1 MKFTKLLP
9 NSCNFRDLIDNNRVY
24 VDKTALIC
32 QIAKDEKGPYFIS
45 RPRRFG
51 KSTLINTFHELFAH
65 GTERFKG
72 LEIEPLWKDKTYKV
86 IHLDFSTFREVP
98 SNSSFNKEFMDAFK
112 LSLEEAGI
120 EPTKEN
126 IDSPANLL
134 KKTLDTESEVV
145 LLVDEYDAPLTAVLN
160 DSNEFEDRRKI
171 LSNFYMTVKSF
182 QVKFRFIF
190 ITGVTYYA
198 HTSIFSA
205 FNNLTDLTLDSDYG
219 ELLGYTS
226 EELEK
231 YFSEYI
237 DNAVVT
243 LNKKFPTERYTHEK
257 VVEELK
263 RNYDGYSFDEDC
275 MHHVYNPWSILN
287 FLKSPHRGFIPYWVV
302 SGGSTPT
309 FLVNYLKQGL
319 EKYNADELQSLLQ
332 IDSTVNKVISKLYPT
347 IDNIAKI
354 DLFAILYQAGYFC
367 IKGVNRKILQIG
379 IPNLEVK
386 RAYSEIM
393 LRLLTNNND
402 VQEKFTTSLYDVLC
416 ENKLDKLKDI
426 FNCFIN
432 ELSYETVKNFN
443 EACFRDVLKLAM
455 LTFNVTAATE
465 VMGACG
471 RADITAEAG
480 DYLYVFELKVT
491 DNSKDIATKLSE
503 AKEQIIKNKYA
514 RRLTDKIV
522 VPLALVLENN
532 SKSRDKSD
540 TPVCEIV
547 ALEKFYKTKNGELVF
562 TVFLKMD

>member
-1 MKFTKLLP
+1 MEFTKQLP
-9 NSCNFRDLIDNNRVY
+9 DTTDFGELIDNNCIY
-24 VDKTALIC
+24 VDKTAIIN
-32 QIAKDEKGPYFIS
+32 QFASKKGPFFIS

-51 KSTLINTFHELFAH
+51 KSTLINTLHELFAH
-65 GTERFKG
+65 GLEKFKG
-72 LEIEPLWKDKTYKV
+72 LKIEPLWKDKTYKV
-86 IHLDFSTFREVP
+86 LHLDFSVFKETP
-98 SNSSFNKEFMDAFK
+98 SIGSFNNDFMDSLRF
-112 LSLEEAGI
+112 SLERAGI
-120 EPTKEN
+120 EPTKEKV
-126 IDSPANLL
+126 DFPAKLL
-134 KKTLDTESEVV
+134 EKSIENEDERAVV

-190 ITGVTYYA
+190 ITGVTYYS

-205 FNNLTDLTLDSDYG
+205 FNHLTDLTLDSDYG
-219 ELLGYTS
+219 ALLGYTS
-226 EELEK
+226 DELES

-237 DNAVVT
+237 DNAVET
-243 LNKKFPTERYTHEK
+243 LNRKFPTERYTHEK

-287 FLKSPHRGFIPYWVV
+287 FLKSPHRGFIPYWVS

-319 EKYNADELQSLLQ
+319 KKYNSNELQSLLG
-332 IDSTVNKVISKLYPT
+332 IDSTVNKDTDSLYPS
-347 IDNIAKI
+347 IENISNI

-367 IKGVNRKILQIG
+367 IKSAFDGYFKVG

-386 RAYSEIM
+386 KAYSNLVLNQLTKSQDSK
-393 LRLLTNNND
+393 LRFI
-402 VQEKFTTSLYDVLC
+402 EPFKEVLASG
-416 ENKLDKLKDI
+416 NLDKIKEL
-426 FNCFIN
+426 FNTLIN
-432 ELSYETVKNFN
+432 EFSYENVKKFN

-455 LTFNVTAATE
+455 LTFNVSASTE

-480 DYLYVFELKVT
+480 KYLYVFELKVT
-491 DNSKDIATKLSE
+491 DNSKDIDTKLTE
-503 AKEQIIKNKYA
+503 AKDQIIKNKYA
-514 RRLTDKIV
+514 RRLTDKTV
-522 VPLALVLENN
+522 VPVALVLENN
-532 SKSRDKSD
+532 SKSREKTD

-547 ALEKFYKTKNGELVF
+547 ALEKVEG
-562 TVFLKMD
+562 

>member
-9 NSCNFRDLIDNNRVY
+9 NSCDFRDLIDNNRIY
-24 VDKTALIC
+24 VDKTALIN

-65 GTERFKG
+65 GTEKFKG
-72 LEIEPLWKDKTYKV
+72 LEIDPLWKDKTYKV
-86 IHLDFSTFREVP
+86 IHLDFSTFKDVP

-120 EPTKEN
+120 EPAKEN
-126 IDSPANLL
+126 IDSPANMLR
-134 KKTLDTESEVV
+134 KTLETEQDVV

-171 LSNFYMTVKSF
+171 LSNFYLTVKSYDG
-182 QVKFRFIF
+182 KFRFIF
-190 ITGVTYYA
+190 ITGVTYYS

-205 FNNLTDLTLDSDYG
+205 FNNLKDLTLSTKYG
-219 ELLGYTS
+219 ALLGYTT

-231 YFSEYI
+231 YFYEYI
-237 DNAVVT
+237 DNAATVLNEENDTDAYDHAMVVS
-243 LNKKFPTERYTHEK
+243 
-257 VVEELK
+257 ELK
-263 RNYDGYSFDEDC
+263 RNYDGYSFDRKC
-275 MHHVYNPWSILN
+275 KAHVFNPWSIIN
-287 FLKSPHRGFIPYWVV
+287 FLESPEEGFIPYWVS

-319 EKYNADELQSLLQ
+319 EKYNTDELQSLLQ
-332 IDSTVNKVISKLYPT
+332 IDSTVDKASSKLYPA
-347 IDNIAKI
+347 IDNISDI
-354 DLFAILYQAGYFC
+354 DLFAILYQAGYFS
-367 IKGVNRKILQIG
+367 IKGLNRKLFQIG

-386 RAYSEIM
+386 QAYSEIM

-402 VQEKFTTSLYDVLC
+402 VQEKFSTSLYDVLC
-416 ENKLDKLKDI
+416 ENDLDKLKDI

-455 LTFNVTAATE
+455 LTFNVTASTE

-471 RADITAEAG
+471 RADITAQAG

-491 DNSKDIATKLSE
+491 DNETDIDTKLND
-503 AKEQIIKNKYA
+503 AKTQIIKNKYA
-514 RRLTDKIV
+514 RRLTDKTV
-522 VPLALVLENN
+522 VPVALVLENN
-532 SKSRDKSD
+532 SKSREKTDA
-540 TPVCEIV
+540 PVCEIV
-547 ALEKFYKTKNGELVF
+547 ALEKV
-562 TVFLKMD
+562 

>member
-1 MKFTKLLP
+1 MEFTKQLP
-9 NSCNFRDLIDNNRVY
+9 DTTDFGELIDNNCIY
-24 VDKTALIC
+24 VDKTAIIN
-32 QIAKDEKGPYFIS
+32 QFASKKGPFFIS

-51 KSTLINTFHELFAH
+51 KSTLINTLHELFAH
-65 GTERFKG
+65 GLEKFKG
-72 LEIEPLWKDKTYKV
+72 LKIEPLWKDKTYKV
-86 IHLDFSTFREVP
+86 LHLDFSVFKETP
-98 SNSSFNKEFMDAFK
+98 SMGSFNNDFMDSLRF
-112 LSLEEAGI
+112 SLERAGI
-120 EPTKEN
+120 EPTKEKV
-126 IDSPANLL
+126 DFPAKLL
-134 KKTLDTESEVV
+134 EKSIENEDERAVV

-171 LSNFYMTVKSF
+171 LSNFYFTVKSF

-190 ITGVTYYA
+190 ITGVTYYS

-205 FNNLTDLTLDSDYG
+205 FNHLTDLTLDSDYG
-219 ELLGYTS
+219 ALLGYTS
-226 EELEK
+226 DELES

-237 DNAVVT
+237 DNAVET
-243 LNKKFPTERYTHEK
+243 LNRKFPTERYTHEK

-287 FLKSPHRGFIPYWVV
+287 FLKSPHRGFISYWVS

-319 EKYNADELQSLLQ
+319 KKYNSNELQSLLG
-332 IDSTVNKVISKLYPT
+332 IDSTVNKDTDSLYPS
-347 IDNIAKI
+347 IENISNI

-367 IKGVNRKILQIG
+367 IKSAFDGYFKVG

-386 RAYSEIM
+386 KAYSNLVLNQLTKSQDSK
-393 LRLLTNNND
+393 LRFI
-402 VQEKFTTSLYDVLC
+402 EPFKEVLASG
-416 ENKLDKLKDI
+416 NLDKIKEL
-426 FNCFIN
+426 FNTLIN
-432 ELSYETVKNFN
+432 EFSYETVKKFN

-455 LTFNVTAATE
+455 LTFNVSASTE

-480 DYLYVFELKVT
+480 KYLYVFELKVT
-491 DNSKDIATKLSE
+491 DNSKDIDTKLTE
-503 AKEQIIKNKYA
+503 AKDQIIKNKYA
-514 RRLTDKIV
+514 RRLTDKTV
-522 VPLALVLENN
+522 VPVALVLENN

-547 ALEKFYKTKNGELVF
+547 ALEKVS
-562 TVFLKMD
+562 VD

>member
-171 LSNFYMTVKSF
+171 LFNFYMTVKSF

-219 ELLGYTS
+219 ALLGYTS

-332 IDSTVNKVISKLYPT
+332 IDSTVNKVSSKLYPT

-514 RRLTDKIV
+514 RRLTDKTV
-522 VPLALVLENN
+522 VPVALVLENN
-532 SKSRDKSD
+532 SKSREKTD

-547 ALEKFYKTKNGELVF
+547 ALEMVYV
-562 TVFLKMD
+562 D

>member
-219 ELLGYTS
+219 ALLGYTS

-332 IDSTVNKVISKLYPT
+332 IDSTVDKVSSKLYPT

-491 DNSKDIATKLSE
+491 DNSKDIATKLTE

-514 RRLTDKIV
+514 RRLTDKTV
-522 VPLALVLENN
+522 VPVALVLENN
-532 SKSRDKSD
+532 SKSREKTD

-547 ALEKFYKTKNGELVF
+547 ALEMVYV
-562 TVFLKMD
+562 D

>member
-1 MKFTKLLP
+1 MEFTKQLP
-9 NSCNFRDLIDNNRVY
+9 DTTDFGELIDNNCIY
-24 VDKTALIC
+24 VDKTAIIN
-32 QIAKDEKGPYFIS
+32 QFASKKGPFFIS

-51 KSTLINTFHELFAH
+51 KSTLINTLHELFSH
-65 GTERFKG
+65 GTEKFKG

-86 IHLDFSTFREVP
+86 LHLDFSVFKETP
-98 SNSSFNKEFMDAFK
+98 SIGSFNNDFMDSLRF
-112 LSLEEAGI
+112 SLERAGI
-120 EPTKEN
+120 EPTKEKV
-126 IDSPANLL
+126 DFPAKLL
-134 KKTLDTESEVV
+134 EKSIENEDERAVV

-171 LSNFYMTVKSF
+171 LSNFYFTVKSF
-182 QVKFRFIF
+182 QVKFRFIL
-190 ITGVTYYA
+190 ITGVTYYS

-205 FNNLTDLTLDSDYG
+205 FNHLTDLTLDSDYG
-219 ELLGYTS
+219 ALLGYTS
-226 EELEK
+226 DELES

-237 DNAVVT
+237 DNAVET
-243 LNKKFPTERYTHEK
+243 LNRKFPTERYTHEK

-319 EKYNADELQSLLQ
+319 KKYNSNELQSLLG
-332 IDSTVNKVISKLYPT
+332 IDSTVNKDTDSLYPS
-347 IDNIAKI
+347 IENISNI

-367 IKGVNRKILQIG
+367 IKSAFDGYFKVG

-386 RAYSEIM
+386 KAYSNLVLNQLTKSQDSK
-393 LRLLTNNND
+393 LRFI
-402 VQEKFTTSLYDVLC
+402 EPFKEVLASG
-416 ENKLDKLKDI
+416 NLDKIKEL
-426 FNCFIN
+426 FNALIN
-432 ELSYETVKNFN
+432 EFSYETVKKFN

-455 LTFNVTAATE
+455 LTFNVTASTE

-491 DNSKDIATKLSE
+491 DNYKDIATKLND
-503 AKEQIIKNKYA
+503 AKAQIIKNKYA
-514 RRLTDKIV
+514 RRLKDKTVIPV
-522 VPLALVLENN
+522 ALVLENN
-532 SKSRDKSD
+532 SKSREKTD

-547 ALEKFYKTKNGELVF
+547 ALEKVEG
-562 TVFLKMD
+562 

>member
-1 MKFTKLLP
+1 MEFTKQLP
-9 NSCNFRDLIDNNRVY
+9 DTTDFGELIDNNCIY
-24 VDKTALIC
+24 VDKTAIIN
-32 QIAKDEKGPYFIS
+32 QFASKKGPFFIS

-51 KSTLINTFHELFAH
+51 KSTLINTLHELFAH
-65 GTERFKG
+65 GLEKFKG
-72 LEIEPLWKDKTYKV
+72 LKIEPLWKDKTYKV
-86 IHLDFSTFREVP
+86 LHLDFSVFKETP
-98 SNSSFNKEFMDAFK
+98 SIGSFNNDFMDSLRF
-112 LSLEEAGI
+112 SLERAGI
-120 EPTKEN
+120 EPTKEKV
-126 IDSPANLL
+126 DFPAKLL
-134 KKTLDTESEVV
+134 EKSIENEDERAVV

-190 ITGVTYYA
+190 ITGVTYYS

-205 FNNLTDLTLDSDYG
+205 FNHLTDLTLDSDYG
-219 ELLGYTS
+219 ALLGYTS
-226 EELEK
+226 DELES

-237 DNAVVT
+237 DNAVET
-243 LNKKFPTERYTHEK
+243 LNRKFPTERYTHEK

-319 EKYNADELQSLLQ
+319 KKYNSNELQSLLG
-332 IDSTVNKVISKLYPT
+332 IDSTVNKDTDSLYPS
-347 IDNIAKI
+347 IENISNI

-367 IKGVNRKILQIG
+367 IKSAFDGYFKVG

-386 RAYSEIM
+386 KAYSNLVLNQLTKSQDSK
-393 LRLLTNNND
+393 LRFI
-402 VQEKFTTSLYDVLC
+402 EPFKEVLASG
-416 ENKLDKLKDI
+416 NLDKIKEL
-426 FNCFIN
+426 FNTLIN
-432 ELSYETVKNFN
+432 EFSYETVKKFN

-455 LTFNVTAATE
+455 LTFNVSASTE

-480 DYLYVFELKVT
+480 KYLYVFELKVT
-491 DNSKDIATKLSE
+491 DNSKDIDTKLTE
-503 AKEQIIKNKYA
+503 AKDQIIKNKYA
-514 RRLTDKIV
+514 RRLTDKTV
-522 VPLALVLENN
+522 VPVALVLENN
-532 SKSRDKSD
+532 AKSREKTD

-547 ALEKFYKTKNGELVF
+547 ALEKVEG
-562 TVFLKMD
+562 

>member
-160 DSNEFEDRRKI
+160 DSSEFDDRRKI
-171 LSNFYMTVKSF
+171 LSNFYLTVKSF
-182 QVKFRFIF
+182 DGKFRFIF
-190 ITGVTYYA
+190 ITGVTYYS

-205 FNNLTDLTLDSDYG
+205 FNNLKDLTLDLRYG
-219 ELLGYTS
+219 ALLGYTS

-237 DNAVVT
+237 NNAVDV
-243 LNKKFPTERYTHEK
+243 LNKKYHTERYTHD
-257 VVEELK
+257 VVVSELK
-263 RNYDGYSFDEDC
+263 RNYDGYSFDEEALN
-275 MHHVYNPWSILN
+275 HVYNPWSIVN
-287 FLKSPHRGFIPYWVV
+287 FFDAPVRGFIPYWVV

-319 EKYNADELQSLLQ
+319 EKYNTDDLQSLLN
-332 IDSTVNKVISKLYPT
+332 IDSTVNSAAEYLYP
-347 IDNIAKI
+347 KI
-354 DLFAILYQAGYFC
+354 ENMANLDLFAILYQAGYFC
-367 IKGVNRKILQIG
+367 IKSVVDDIFKVG

-386 RAYSEIM
+386 KAYSNIVLNE
-393 LRLLTNNND
+393 LTKTKEAKLKY
-402 VQEKFTTSLYDVLC
+402 VEPFKEVLASG
-416 ENKLDKLKDI
+416 NLDKIKEL
-426 FNCFIN
+426 FNTFIN
-432 ELSYETVKNFN
+432 EFSYETVKNFN

-455 LTFNVTAATE
+455 LTFNVTASTE
-465 VMGACG
+465 VMGSCG

-480 DYLYVFELKVT
+480 DYLYVFELKVA
-491 DNSKDIATKLSE
+491 DNSKDIATKLTE

-514 RRLTDKIV
+514 RRLTDKTVIPV
-522 VPLALVLENN
+522 ALVLENN
-532 SKSRDKSD
+532 SKSREKSD

-547 ALEKFYKTKNGELVF
+547 ALEKV
-562 TVFLKMD
+562 

>member
-219 ELLGYTS
+219 ALLGYTS

-332 IDSTVNKVISKLYPT
+332 IDSTVNKVSSKLYPT

-367 IKGVNRKILQIG
+367 IKGENRKILQIG

-471 RADITAEAG
+471 RADITA
-480 DYLYVFELKVT
+480 
-491 DNSKDIATKLSE
+491 
-503 AKEQIIKNKYA
+503 
-514 RRLTDKIV
+514 
-522 VPLALVLENN
+522 
-532 SKSRDKSD
+532 
-540 TPVCEIV
+540 
-547 ALEKFYKTKNGELVF
+547 
-562 TVFLKMD
+562 

>member
-112 LSLEEAGI
+112 LSLEESGI
-120 EPTKEN
+120 EPTREN

-171 LSNFYMTVKSF
+171 LSNFYLTVKSCDG
-182 QVKFRFIF
+182 KFRFIF
-190 ITGVTYYA
+190 ITGVTYYS

-205 FNNLTDLTLDSDYG
+205 FNNLKDLTLDLRYG
-219 ELLGYTS
+219 ALLGYTS
-226 EELEK
+226 EELEL
-231 YFSEYI
+231 YFGEYI
-237 DNAVVT
+237 DNAVEV
-243 LNKKFPTERYTHEK
+243 LNKKYHTERYTHDL
-257 VVEELK
+257 VVSELK
-263 RNYDGYSFDEDC
+263 RNYDGYSFDEEGLN
-275 MHHVYNPWSILN
+275 HVYNPWSIVN
-287 FLKSPHRGFIPYWVV
+287 FFDAPVRGFIPYWVV

-332 IDSTVNKVISKLYPT
+332 IDSTVDKVSSKLYPT

-455 LTFNVTAATE
+455 LTFNVSASTE

-480 DYLYVFELKVT
+480 KYLYVFELKVT
-491 DNSKDIATKLSE
+491 DNSKDIDTKLTE
-503 AKEQIIKNKYA
+503 AKDQIIKNKYA
-514 RRLTDKIV
+514 RRLTDKTVIPV
-522 VPLALVLENN
+522 ALVLENN
-532 SKSRDKSD
+532 SKSREKTD

-547 ALEKFYKTKNGELVF
+547 ALEKV
-562 TVFLKMD
+562 

>member
-9 NSCNFRDLIDNNRVY
+9 NSCDFRDLIDNNRIY
-24 VDKTALIC
+24 VDKTALIS

-51 KSTLINTFHELFAH
+51 KSTLINTLHELFAH
-65 GTERFKG
+65 GLEKFKG
-72 LEIEPLWKDKTYKV
+72 LEIEPLWHDKTYKV
-86 IHLDFSTFREVP
+86 LHLDFSSYNFLSEI
-98 SNSSFNKEFMDAFK
+98 NFNDYFYEDLKQEF
-112 LSLEEAGI
+112 LSIGL
-120 EPTKEN
+120 KVN
-126 IDSPANLL
+126 DS
-134 KKTLDTESEVV
+134 TLDTKIPA
-145 LLVDEYDAPLTAVLN
+145 LLVDNVLKNNPSDQKIVLLIDEYDTPLSAVLN
-160 DSNEFEDRRKI
+160 NEKEFIARRDI
-171 LSNFYMTVKSF
+171 LYSFYSKLK
-182 QVKFRFIF
+182 QYQGRFRFIF
-190 ITGVTYYA
+190 ITGVTYYS

-205 FNNLTDLTLDSDYG
+205 FNHLTDLTLDSDYG
-219 ELLGYTS
+219 ALLGYTS
-226 EELEK
+226 DELES

-237 DNAVVT
+237 DNAVET
-243 LNKKFPTERYTHEK
+243 LNRKFPTERYTHEK

-287 FLKSPHRGFIPYWVV
+287 FLKSPHRGFIPYWVS

-309 FLVNYLKQGL
+309 FLVNYLKQKL
-319 EKYNADELQSLLQ
+319 KKYNADELQSLLG
-332 IDSTVNKVISKLYPT
+332 IDSTVNKDTDSLYPS
-347 IDNIAKI
+347 IENISNI

-367 IKGVNRKILQIG
+367 IKSAFDGYFKVG

-386 RAYSEIM
+386 KAYSNLVLNQLTKSQDSK
-393 LRLLTNNND
+393 LRFI
-402 VQEKFTTSLYDVLC
+402 EPFKEVLASG
-416 ENKLDKLKDI
+416 NLDKIKEL
-426 FNCFIN
+426 FNTLIN
-432 ELSYETVKNFN
+432 EFSYETVKKFN

-455 LTFNVTAATE
+455 LTFNVSASTE

-491 DNSKDIATKLSE
+491 DNSKDIDTKLTE

-514 RRLTDKIV
+514 RRLTDKTVIPV
-522 VPLALVLENN
+522 ALVLENN

-547 ALEKFYKTKNGELVF
+547 ALEKVS
-562 TVFLKMD
+562 VD

>member
-65 GTERFKG
+65 GTEKFKG

-126 IDSPANLL
+126 IDSPAKLL

-160 DSNEFEDRRKI
+160 VSNEFEDRRKI
-171 LSNFYMTVKSF
+171 LSNFYLTVKSCDG
-182 QVKFRFIF
+182 KFRFIF
-190 ITGVTYYA
+190 ITGVTYYL

-205 FNNLTDLTLDSDYG
+205 FNNLKDLTLDLRYG
-219 ELLGYTS
+219 ALLGYTS

-332 IDSTVNKVISKLYPT
+332 IDSTVNKVSSKLYPT

-432 ELSYETVKNFN
+432 ELSYETVKKFN

-455 LTFNVTAATE
+455 LTFNVSASTE

-491 DNSKDIATKLSE
+491 DNSKDIATKLTE

-514 RRLTDKIV
+514 RRLTDKTV
-522 VPLALVLENN
+522 VPVALVLENN
-532 SKSRDKSD
+532 SKSREKTD

-547 ALEKFYKTKNGELVF
+547 ALEMVYV
-562 TVFLKMD
+562 D

>member
-9 NSCNFRDLIDNNRVY
+9 NSCDFRDLIDNNRIY

-126 IDSPANLL
+126 IDSPAKLL

-160 DSNEFEDRRKI
+160 VSNEFEDRRKI
-171 LSNFYMTVKSF
+171 LSNFYLTVKSCDG
-182 QVKFRFIF
+182 KFRFIF
-190 ITGVTYYA
+190 ITGVTYYL

-205 FNNLTDLTLDSDYG
+205 FNNLKDLTLDLRYG
-219 ELLGYTS
+219 ALLGYTS

-237 DNAVVT
+237 DNVVVT

-332 IDSTVNKVISKLYPT
+332 IDSTVDKVSSKLYPT

-416 ENKLDKLKDI
+416 ENNLDKLKDTL
-426 FNCFIN
+426 NCFIN
-432 ELSYETVKNFN
+432 ELSYETVKKFN

-455 LTFNVTAATE
+455 LTFNVSASTE
-465 VMGACG
+465 VMGSCG

-491 DNSKDIATKLSE
+491 DNSKDIATKLTE
-503 AKEQIIKNKYA
+503 AKEQIIKNKYT
-514 RRLTDKIV
+514 RRLTDKTVIPV
-522 VPLALVLENN
+522 ALVLENN
-532 SKSRDKSD
+532 SKSREKTD

-547 ALEKFYKTKNGELVF
+547 ALEKV
-562 TVFLKMD
+562 

>member
-1 MKFTKLLP
+1 MEFTKQLP
-9 NSCNFRDLIDNNRVY
+9 DTTDFGELIDNNCIY
-24 VDKTALIC
+24 VDKTAIIN
-32 QIAKDEKGPYFIS
+32 QFASKKGPFFIS

-51 KSTLINTFHELFAH
+51 KSTLINTLHELFAH
-65 GTERFKG
+65 GLEKFKG
-72 LEIEPLWKDKTYKV
+72 LKIEPLWKDKTYKV
-86 IHLDFSTFREVP
+86 LHLDFSVFKETP
-98 SNSSFNKEFMDAFK
+98 SIGSFNNDFMDSLRF
-112 LSLEEAGI
+112 SLERAGI
-120 EPTKEN
+120 EPTKEKV
-126 IDSPANLL
+126 DFPAKLL
-134 KKTLDTESEVV
+134 EKSIENEDERAVV

-171 LSNFYMTVKSF
+171 LSNFYFTVKSF

-190 ITGVTYYA
+190 ITGVTYYS

-205 FNNLTDLTLDSDYG
+205 FNHLTDLTLDSDYG
-219 ELLGYTS
+219 ALLGYTS
-226 EELEK
+226 DELES

-237 DNAVVT
+237 DNAVET
-243 LNKKFPTERYTHEK
+243 LNRKFPTERYTHEK

-287 FLKSPHRGFIPYWVV
+287 FLKSPHRGFIPYWVS

-319 EKYNADELQSLLQ
+319 KKYNSNELQSLLG
-332 IDSTVNKVISKLYPT
+332 IDSTVNKDTDSLYPS
-347 IDNIAKI
+347 IENISNI

-367 IKGVNRKILQIG
+367 IKSAFDGYFKVG

-386 RAYSEIM
+386 KAYSNLVLNQLTKSQDSK
-393 LRLLTNNND
+393 LRFI
-402 VQEKFTTSLYDVLC
+402 EPFKEVLASG
-416 ENKLDKLKDI
+416 NLDKIKEL
-426 FNCFIN
+426 FNTIIN
-432 ELSYETVKNFN
+432 EFSYETVKKFN

-455 LTFNVTAATE
+455 LTFNVSASTE

-480 DYLYVFELKVT
+480 KYLYVFELKVT
-491 DNSKDIATKLSE
+491 DNSKDIDTKLTE
-503 AKEQIIKNKYA
+503 AKDQIIKNKYA
-514 RRLTDKIV
+514 RRLTDKTV
-522 VPLALVLENN
+522 VPVALVLENN

-547 ALEKFYKTKNGELVF
+547 ALEKVEG
-562 TVFLKMD
+562 

>member
-1 MKFTKLLP
+1 MEFTKLLP
-9 NSCNFRDLIDNNRVY
+9 DTTDFRELIDNNCIY
-24 VDKTALIC
+24 VDKTAEIS
-32 QIAKDEKGPYFIS
+32 QFAVKKGPFFIS

-51 KSTLINTFHELFAH
+51 KSTLINTLHELFAH
-65 GTERFKG
+65 GIEKFKG
-72 LEIEPLWKDKTYKV
+72 LEIEPLWDDKTYKV
-86 IHLDFSTFREVP
+86 VHLDFSKFKDVP
-98 SNSSFNKEFMDAFK
+98 SISSFNKDFMD
-112 LSLEEAGI
+112 SLRFALERAGI

-126 IDSPANLL
+126 VDFPSILL
-134 KKTLDTESEVV
+134 EKSIENEDEVV

-171 LSNFYMTVKSF
+171 LSSFYLTVKSI
-182 QVKFRFIF
+182 QGKFRFIF

-205 FNNLTDLTLDSDYG
+205 FNNLKDLTLDLRYG
-219 ELLGYTS
+219 ALLGYTS
-226 EELEK
+226 EELES
-231 YFSEYI
+231 YFGEYI
-237 DNAVVT
+237 DNAVEV
-243 LNKKFPTERYTHEK
+243 LNKKYHTERYTHD
-257 VVEELK
+257 VVVSELK
-263 RNYDGYSFDEDC
+263 RNYDGYSFDEEALN
-275 MHHVYNPWSILN
+275 HVYNPWSIVN
-287 FLKSPHRGFIPYWVV
+287 FFDAPVRGFIPYWVV

-319 EKYNADELQSLLQ
+319 KKYNSNELQTLLG
-332 IDSTVNKVISKLYPT
+332 IDSTVNKVSDKLYT
-347 IDNIAKI
+347 VIDKIADI

-386 RAYSEIM
+386 QAYSEIM

-402 VQEKFTTSLYDVLC
+402 VQEKFTTSLYNVLC

-455 LTFNVTAATE
+455 LTFNVTASTE

-471 RADITAEAG
+471 RAYITAEAG

-491 DNSKDIATKLSE
+491 DNSKDIGTKLTE

-514 RRLTDKIV
+514 RRLTDKTV
-522 VPLALVLENN
+522 VPVALVLENN
-532 SKSRDKSD
+532 SKSKEKTD

-547 ALEKFYKTKNGELVF
+547 ALEKV
-562 TVFLKMD
+562 

>member
-1 MKFTKLLP
+1 MEFTKQLP
-9 NSCNFRDLIDNNRVY
+9 DTTDFGELIDNNCIY
-24 VDKTALIC
+24 VDKTAIIN
-32 QIAKDEKGPYFIS
+32 QFASKKGPFFIS

-51 KSTLINTFHELFAH
+51 KSTLINTLHELFAH
-65 GTERFKG
+65 GIEKFKG
-72 LEIEPLWKDKTYKV
+72 LVIEPLWKDKTYKV
-86 IHLDFSTFREVP
+86 LHLDFSLFKETP
-98 SNSSFNKEFMDAFK
+98 SNGSFNKDFMD
-112 LSLEEAGI
+112 SLRFSLQRAGI
-120 EPTKEN
+120 EPTKEKV
-126 IDSPANLL
+126 DFPAKLL
-134 KKTLDTESEVV
+134 EKSIENEDERAVV

-160 DSNEFEDRRKI
+160 DSSEFEDRRKI
-171 LSNFYMTVKSF
+171 LFNFYMTVKSF
-182 QVKFRFIF
+182 QVKFRFIL
-190 ITGVTYYA
+190 ITGVTYYS

-205 FNNLTDLTLDSDYG
+205 FNHLTDLTLDSDYG
-219 ELLGYTS
+219 ALLGYTS
-226 EELEK
+226 DELES

-237 DNAVVT
+237 DNAVET

-287 FLKSPHRGFIPYWVV
+287 FLKSPHRGFIPYWVS

-319 EKYNADELQSLLQ
+319 KKYNSNELQSLLG
-332 IDSTVNKVISKLYPT
+332 IDSTVNKDTDSLYPS
-347 IDNIAKI
+347 IENISNI

-367 IKGVNRKILQIG
+367 IKSAFDGYFKVG

-386 RAYSEIM
+386 KAYSNLVLNQLTKSQDSK
-393 LRLLTNNND
+393 LRFI
-402 VQEKFTTSLYDVLC
+402 EPFKEVLASG
-416 ENKLDKLKDI
+416 NLDKIKEL
-426 FNCFIN
+426 FNTFIN
-432 ELSYETVKNFN
+432 EFSYETVKNFN

-491 DNSKDIATKLSE
+491 DNSKDIDTKLTE

-514 RRLTDKIV
+514 RRLTDKTV
-522 VPLALVLENN
+522 VPVALVLENN
-532 SKSRDKSD
+532 SKSREKSD
-540 TPVCEIV
+540 IPVCEIV
-547 ALEKFYKTKNGELVF
+547 ALEKVEG
-562 TVFLKMD
+562 

>member
-51 KSTLINTFHELFAH
+51 KSTLINTFHELFAQ

-219 ELLGYTS
+219 ALLGYTS

-332 IDSTVNKVISKLYPT
+332 IDSTVDKVSSKLYPT

-367 IKGVNRKILQIG
+367 IKGVNRKIFQIG

-386 RAYSEIM
+386 QAYSEIM

-402 VQEKFTTSLYDVLC
+402 VQEKFSTSLYDVLC
-416 ENKLDKLKDI
+416 ENNLDKLKDI

-491 DNSKDIATKLSE
+491 DNSKDIDTKLTE

-514 RRLTDKIV
+514 RRLTDKTVIPV
-522 VPLALVLENN
+522 ALVLENN
-532 SKSRDKSD
+532 SKSREKGDS
-540 TPVCEIV
+540 PVCEIV
-547 ALEKFYKTKNGELVF
+547 ALEKV
-562 TVFLKMD
+562 

>member
-171 LSNFYMTVKSF
+171 LSNFYLTVKSF
-182 QVKFRFIF
+182 DGKFRFIF
-190 ITGVTYYA
+190 ITGVTYYS

-205 FNNLTDLTLDSDYG
+205 FNNLKDLTLDLRYG
-219 ELLGYTS
+219 ALLGYTS
-226 EELEK
+226 EELEL
-231 YFSEYI
+231 YFGEYI
-237 DNAVVT
+237 DNAVEV
-243 LNKKFPTERYTHEK
+243 LNKKYHTERYTHD
-257 VVEELK
+257 VVVSELK
-263 RNYDGYSFDEDC
+263 RNYDGYSFDEEALN
-275 MHHVYNPWSILN
+275 HVYNPWSIVN
-287 FLKSPHRGFIPYWVV
+287 FFDAPVRGFIPYWVV

-319 EKYNADELQSLLQ
+319 EKYNTDDLQSLLN
-332 IDSTVNKVISKLYPT
+332 IDSTVNSAAEYLYP
-347 IDNIAKI
+347 KI
-354 DLFAILYQAGYFC
+354 ENMANLDLFAILYQAGYFC
-367 IKGVNRKILQIG
+367 IKSVVDDIFKVG

-386 RAYSEIM
+386 KAYSNIVLNE
-393 LRLLTNNND
+393 LTKTKEAKLKY
-402 VQEKFTTSLYDVLC
+402 VEPFKEVLASG
-416 ENKLDKLKDI
+416 NLDKIKEL
-426 FNCFIN
+426 FNTFIN
-432 ELSYETVKNFN
+432 EFSYETVKNFN

-455 LTFNVTAATE
+455 LTFNVTASTE
-465 VMGACG
+465 VMGSCG

-480 DYLYVFELKVT
+480 DYLYVFELKVA
-491 DNSKDIATKLSE
+491 DNSKDIATKLTE

-514 RRLTDKIV
+514 RRLTDKTVIPV
-522 VPLALVLENN
+522 ALVLENN
-532 SKSRDKSD
+532 SKSREKSD
-540 TPVCEIV
+540 IPVCEIV
-547 ALEKFYKTKNGELVF
+547 ALEKVEG
-562 TVFLKMD
+562 

>member
-1 MKFTKLLP
+1 MEFTKQLP
-9 NSCNFRDLIDNNRVY
+9 DTTDFGELIDNNCIY
-24 VDKTALIC
+24 VDKTAIIN
-32 QIAKDEKGPYFIS
+32 QFASKKGPFFIS

-51 KSTLINTFHELFAH
+51 KSTLINTLHELFAH
-65 GTERFKG
+65 GLEKFKG
-72 LEIEPLWKDKTYKV
+72 LKIEPLWKDKTYKV
-86 IHLDFSTFREVP
+86 LHLDFSVFKETP
-98 SNSSFNKEFMDAFK
+98 SIGSFNNDFMDSLRF
-112 LSLEEAGI
+112 SLERAGI
-120 EPTKEN
+120 EPTKEKV
-126 IDSPANLL
+126 DFPAKLL
-134 KKTLDTESEVV
+134 EKSIENEDERAVV

-219 ELLGYTS
+219 ALLGYTS

-287 FLKSPHRGFIPYWVV
+287 FLKSPHRGFIPYWVS

-319 EKYNADELQSLLQ
+319 KKYNSNELQSLLG
-332 IDSTVNKVISKLYPT
+332 IDSTVNKDTDSLYPS
-347 IDNIAKI
+347 IENISNI

-367 IKGVNRKILQIG
+367 IKSAFDGYFKVG

-386 RAYSEIM
+386 KAYSNLVLNQLTKSQDSK
-393 LRLLTNNND
+393 LRFI
-402 VQEKFTTSLYDVLC
+402 EPFKEVLASG
-416 ENKLDKLKDI
+416 NLDKIKEL
-426 FNCFIN
+426 FNTLIN
-432 ELSYETVKNFN
+432 EFSYETVKKFN

-455 LTFNVTAATE
+455 LTFNVSASTE

-480 DYLYVFELKVT
+480 KYLYVFELKVT
-491 DNSKDIATKLSE
+491 DNSKDIDTKLTE
-503 AKEQIIKNKYA
+503 AKDQIIKNKYA
-514 RRLTDKIV
+514 RRLTDKTV
-522 VPLALVLENN
+522 VPVALVLENN
-532 SKSRDKSD
+532 SKSREKTD

-547 ALEKFYKTKNGELVF
+547 ALEKVEG
-562 TVFLKMD
+562 

>member
-9 NSCNFRDLIDNNRVY
+9 NSCNFRDLIDNNRIY

-51 KSTLINTFHELFAH
+51 KSTLINTLHELFAH
-65 GTERFKG
+65 GTEKFKG

-126 IDSPANLL
+126 IDSPAKLL
-134 KKTLDTESEVV
+134 KKTLDTEREVV

-160 DSNEFEDRRKI
+160 VSNEFEDRRKI
-171 LSNFYMTVKSF
+171 LSNF
-182 QVKFRFIF
+182 
-190 ITGVTYYA
+190 
-198 HTSIFSA
+198 SA
-205 FNNLTDLTLDSDYG
+205 FNNLKDLTLDLRYG
-219 ELLGYTS
+219 ALLGYTS

-319 EKYNADELQSLLQ
+319 EKHNADELQSLLQ
-332 IDSTVNKVISKLYPT
+332 IDSTVNKVSSKLYPT

-455 LTFNVTAATE
+455 LN
-465 VMGACG
+465 
-471 RADITAEAG
+471 
-480 DYLYVFELKVT
+480 
-491 DNSKDIATKLSE
+491 
-503 AKEQIIKNKYA
+503 
-514 RRLTDKIV
+514 
-522 VPLALVLENN
+522 
-532 SKSRDKSD
+532 
-540 TPVCEIV
+540 
-547 ALEKFYKTKNGELVF
+547 
-562 TVFLKMD
+562 

>member
-1 MKFTKLLP
+1 MEFTKQLP
-9 NSCNFRDLIDNNRVY
+9 DTTDFGELIDNNCIY
-24 VDKTALIC
+24 VDKTAIIN
-32 QIAKDEKGPYFIS
+32 QFASKKGPFFIS

-51 KSTLINTFHELFAH
+51 KSTLINTLHELFAH
-65 GTERFKG
+65 GIEKFKG

-86 IHLDFSTFREVP
+86 LHLDFSLFKETP
-98 SNSSFNKEFMDAFK
+98 SNGSFNKDFMD
-112 LSLEEAGI
+112 SLRFSLQRAGI
-120 EPTKEN
+120 EPTKEKV
-126 IDSPANLL
+126 DFPAKLL
-134 KKTLDTESEVV
+134 EKSIENEDEKAVV

-171 LSNFYMTVKSF
+171 LFNFYMTVKSF

-198 HTSIFSA
+198 HTSIFPA

-219 ELLGYTS
+219 ALLGYTS

-237 DNAVVT
+237 DNAVES
-243 LNKKFPTERYTHEK
+243 LNRKFPTERYTHEK

-287 FLKSPHRGFIPYWVV
+287 FLKSPHRGFIPYWVS

-309 FLVNYLKQGL
+309 FLVNYLKQKL
-319 EKYNADELQSLLQ
+319 KKYNADELQSLLG
-332 IDSTVNKVISKLYPT
+332 IDSTVNKDTDSLYPS
-347 IDNIAKI
+347 IENISNI

-367 IKGVNRKILQIG
+367 IKSAFDGYFKVG

-386 RAYSEIM
+386 KAYSNLVLNQLTKSQDSK
-393 LRLLTNNND
+393 LRFI
-402 VQEKFTTSLYDVLC
+402 EPFKEVLASG
-416 ENKLDKLKDI
+416 NLDRIKEL
-426 FNCFIN
+426 FNTLIN
-432 ELSYETVKNFN
+432 EFSYETVKKFN

-455 LTFNVTAATE
+455 LTFNVSASTE

-491 DNSKDIATKLSE
+491 DNSKDIDTKLSE

-514 RRLTDKIV
+514 RRLTDKTV
-522 VPLALVLENN
+522 VPVALVLENN

-547 ALEKFYKTKNGELVF
+547 ALEKVEG
-562 TVFLKMD
+562 

>member
-72 LEIEPLWKDKTYKV
+72 LEIEPLWKDKTYNV

-98 SNSSFNKEFMDAFK
+98 SNSSFNKEFVDAFK

-126 IDSPANLL
+126 IDNPANLL

-171 LSNFYMTVKSF
+171 LSNFYMTVTSF
-182 QVKFRFIF
+182 QGKFRFIF
-190 ITGVTYYA
+190 ITGVTYYS

-205 FNNLTDLTLDSDYG
+205 FNHLTDLTLDSDYG
-219 ELLGYTS
+219 ALLGYTS
-226 EELEK
+226 DELES

-237 DNAVVT
+237 DNAVET
-243 LNKKFPTERYTHEK
+243 LNRKFPTERYTHEK

-332 IDSTVNKVISKLYPT
+332 IDSTVDKVSSKLYPT
-347 IDNIAKI
+347 IDNIAKN

-416 ENKLDKLKDI
+416 ENKLDKLKYI

-455 LTFNVTAATE
+455 LTFNVSASTE

-491 DNSKDIATKLSE
+491 DNSKDIDTKLTE
-503 AKEQIIKNKYA
+503 AKDQIIKNKYA
-514 RRLTDKIV
+514 RRLTDKTVIPV
-522 VPLALVLENN
+522 ALVLENN
-532 SKSRDKSD
+532 SKSREKTD

-547 ALEKFYKTKNGELVF
+547 ALEKV
-562 TVFLKMD
+562 

>member
-112 LSLEEAGI
+112 LSLEESGI

-160 DSNEFEDRRKI
+160 DSSEFDDRCKI
-171 LSNFYMTVKSF
+171 LFNFYMTVKSF

-190 ITGVTYYA
+190 ITGVTYYS

-205 FNNLTDLTLDSDYG
+205 FNHLTDLTLDSDYG
-219 ELLGYTS
+219 ALLGYTS
-226 EELEK
+226 DELES

-237 DNAVVT
+237 DNAVET
-243 LNKKFPTERYTHEK
+243 LNRKFPTERYTHEK

-287 FLKSPHRGFIPYWVV
+287 FLKSPHRGFIPYWVS

-319 EKYNADELQSLLQ
+319 KKYNSNELQSLLG
-332 IDSTVNKVISKLYPT
+332 IDSTVNKDTDSLYPS
-347 IDNIAKI
+347 IENISNI

-367 IKGVNRKILQIG
+367 IKSAFDGYFKVG

-386 RAYSEIM
+386 KAYSNLVLNQLTKSQDSK
-393 LRLLTNNND
+393 LRFI
-402 VQEKFTTSLYDVLC
+402 EPFKEVLASG
-416 ENKLDKLKDI
+416 NLDKIKEL
-426 FNCFIN
+426 FNTLIN
-432 ELSYETVKNFN
+432 EFSYETVKKFN

-455 LTFNVTAATE
+455 LTFNVSASTE

-480 DYLYVFELKVT
+480 KYLYVFELKVT
-491 DNSKDIATKLSE
+491 DNSKDIDTKLTE
-503 AKEQIIKNKYA
+503 AKDQIIKNKYA
-514 RRLTDKIV
+514 RRLTDKTV
-522 VPLALVLENN
+522 VPVALVLENN
-532 SKSRDKSD
+532 AKSRDKSD

-547 ALEKFYKTKNGELVF
+547 ALEKVEG
-562 TVFLKMD
+562 

>member
-145 LLVDEYDAPLTAVLN
+145 LLVDEYDAPLTAALN

-171 LSNFYMTVKSF
+171 LSNFYLTVKSCGG
-182 QVKFRFIF
+182 KFRFIF

-198 HTSIFSA
+198 HTSIFST

-219 ELLGYTS
+219 ALLGYTS

-302 SGGSTPT
+302 SGVSTPT
-309 FLVNYLKQGL
+309 FLVNYLKHGL

-332 IDSTVNKVISKLYPT
+332 IDSTVDKVSSKLYPS

-416 ENKLDKLKDI
+416 ENNLGKLKDTL
-426 FNCFIN
+426 NCFIN

-491 DNSKDIATKLSE
+491 DNSKDIATKLTE

-514 RRLTDKIV
+514 RRLTDKTVIPV
-522 VPLALVLENN
+522 VLVLENN
-532 SKSRDKSD
+532 SKSREKTD

-547 ALEKFYKTKNGELVF
+547 ALEKV
-562 TVFLKMD
+562 